1 MTKTILSL
9 CLAAAGFVGLL
20 PAPATA
26 HEAPVPAA
34 TQTAALS
41 LPATVRINQAV
52 VIETHR
58 RHRYHRGYHRGYY
71 GGHRRHYY
79 YRHGHRY
86 YR

>member
-9 CLAAAGFVGLL
+9 CLAAAGFVGVL
-20 PAPATA
+20 PAPVSA
-26 HEAPVPAA
+26 HEAVTPTA

-41 LPATVRINQAV
+41 LPATVRVNQAV

-58 RHRYHRGYHRGYY
+58 RGPRYHRYHRGYY

>member
-1 MTKTILSL
+1 MTKTILSM

-26 HEAPVPAA
+26 HEAAAPAA

-41 LPATVRINQAV
+41 LPETVRINQTV
-52 VIETHR
+52 VVETNR
-58 RHRYHRGYHRGYY
+58 RGPRYHRHHRGYY
-71 GGHRRHYY
+71 GGHRRHRY